1 MNPSYRKASLISAA
15 LLNPTKYLLA
25 ENKQQKDHKTLEEK
39 DMHISNNQ
47 CTEVPPIPK

>member
-25 ENKQQKDHKTLEEK
+25 WNKQQKCHKTLEEK
-39 DMHISNNQ
+39 VIPISNNQ
-47 CTEVPPIPK
+47 CAKIPLIPK